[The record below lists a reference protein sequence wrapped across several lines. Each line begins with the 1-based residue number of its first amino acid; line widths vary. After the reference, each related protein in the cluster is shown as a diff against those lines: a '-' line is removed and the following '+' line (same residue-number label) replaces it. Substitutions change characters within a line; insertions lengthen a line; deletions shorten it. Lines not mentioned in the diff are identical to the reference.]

1 VRLPEETTAA
11 NRACGAERLV
21 CLLPVCLAPICL
33 LPVFLLLVMPQG
45 AARADGAALPPT
57 ARQAKG
63 VKRTTVEVKEIERR
77 ITRPD
82 APAPAAKERQPGIG
96 VDDFTNTK
104 NRVIT
109 QVTKHQI
116 AKMRALIDATSED
129 DPQKP
134 DFFFRA
140 GELYVEM
147 KRFFFARAR
156 ALDQP
161 IFELPP
167 ERRGPLQTEQRSYE
181 RQEQQWVLE
190 AVKAYVGATKYPKY
204 ERMDEVLF
212 RLAALLASVKK
223 DDQARE
229 YFHRLIKDHP
239 NSKYIPDAY
248 LAFAEH
254 AFDRGEMDAALK
266 FYEKVEQFPK
276 SSVYPYAAYKKGWCY
291 ANLGDHKTALEAFV
305 DVVRLTQSGKAA
317 VDPRLLQVLAKE
329 AKKDIVKA
337 YAHVAGADKARPFFA
352 KVGGDYA
359 PKMLELLAELYW
371 EQGKPPESTRVYKQI
386 IAANMSSPRV
396 CEWQSK
402 ILRNALSLT
411 SYDKALVTQEL
422 ERLGTVYTKAPPTN
436 REQAAECRASFHDAA
451 RELALVW
458 HREAQRTQDPPTFEL
473 ADRAYRLFLTNFRD
487 DKQAYEMGFYRGE
500 LLWVLHRWKDA
511 AEQYTEVVEAQPAGK
526 YRREA
531 AFAAVLAWK
540 NALQVEDEG
549 RRQEL
554 ERSRER
560 LGVGEGCGRLTPQTI
575 SDNEQK
581 MIAAFHTYRKQVPD
595 AADLPVML
603 YREAYIYYD
612 HNRFDRAEPLFLEVV
627 QKYPKHELA
636 VYSANLFLDA
646 LNAECKSRDVLS
658 WTRTFI
664 AMPEL
669 ARDAEFTAQMV
680 SLISDG
686 YDREGR
692 DHEQRGDA
700 KECGRSFLAAADAL
714 PTHAKHAERLWNA
727 GQCFQNAHLVGQAI
741 KTWEALMKAHPEHA
755 LAKRALYRIGAGKQQ
770 LAFYEAAADN
780 YETFA
785 KRYPGEP
792 EARTALGNATV
803 FREGLQQPREA
814 LADMDAF
821 VAFYGGRDPQD
832 AAGVFFQKGEVY
844 EAQGRVDDLRG
855 HLRAYLDRWAKH
867 GGLDREVQAHFRLG
881 ELAWK
886 GSCARATGDGAC
898 MHVDRL
904 TASRGRQVIDAAN
917 RRFKT
922 RTRTQCGPATKS
934 KIVLYDRSRG
944 PASAAEEHFRAA
956 IALWKGGDA
965 GNPIMGRDAEA
976 RRAGGAYAA
985 AGAAFYLAEKDY
997 EDLLRLKFPQNLDFS
1012 KPSAK
1017 DSPGRR
1023 AAVAKKLADS
1033 NKRFAAYLEEK
1044 TRLIEKT
1051 RQRYLDVF
1059 KLRQAQWTIAAAAR
1073 VGQLHQDFAG
1083 QLYTADI
1090 PKDLPDSDAWGNH
1103 PRDLY
1108 CEALEDKAEKVE
1120 VKAVESFRACLTA
1133 ATQQSWFN
1141 NWSRLCERE
1150 LNQLKPAEFPVSS
1163 EAKPE
1168 VGYVPLTIA
1177 PAPLARLA
1185 NVANVD

>member
-1 VRLPEETTAA
+1 MFTA
-11 NRACGAERLV
+11 RTRLV

-45 AARADGAALPPT
+45 AARADAAGLPPT

-63 VKRTTVEVKEIERR
+63 VKRITVEVKEIERR
-77 ITRPD
+77 FTRP
-82 APAPAAKERQPGIG
+82 AASAPAAPKERQPGVGLEEFLKVRNKVIG
-96 VDDFTNTK
+96 QITK
-104 NRVIT
+104 QQIT
-109 QVTKHQI
+109 
-116 AKMRALIDATSED
+116 KMRALIAATPED

-147 KRFFFARAR
+147 QRAFSNRAR
-156 ALDQP
+156 ALDQR
-161 IFELPP
+161 IFEQPP
-167 ERRGPLQTEQRSYE
+167 ERRGPLLAEQKSYE
-181 RQEQQWVLE
+181 RQEQQWLLE

-204 ERMDEVLF
+204 ERMDEALF
-212 RLAALLASVKK
+212 RLAALLTSVKK

-229 YFHRLIKDHP
+229 YFHRLIKDYP

-254 AFDRGEMDAALK
+254 AFERGEMDAALK
-266 FYEKVEQFPK
+266 FYEKVEQFPR
-276 SSVYPYAAYKKGWCY
+276 SSVFPYAAYKRGWCY
-291 ANLGDHKTALEAFV
+291 VNLGDHKTALESFV
-305 DVVRLTQSGKAA
+305 GVVRLTQTGKVS
-317 VDPRLLQVLAKE
+317 VDPRQLQVLAKE
-329 AKKDIVKA
+329 AKKDVVKA
-337 YAHVAGADKARPFFA
+337 YAHIGGADKARLFFA

-359 PKMLELLAELYW
+359 PKMMELLAELYW

-386 IAANMSSPRV
+386 IADNMSSPRV

-422 ERLGTVYTKAPPTN
+422 ERLGAVYERALPAK
-436 REQAAECRASFHDAA
+436 REQAEECRASFHDAA

-458 HREAQRTQDPPTFEL
+458 HREAQKTQDPPTFEL
-473 ADRAYRLFLTNFRD
+473 ADRAYRLFLANFRD
-487 DKQAYEMGFYRGE
+487 DKQAYEMSFYRGE
-500 LLWVLHRWKDA
+500 LLWVLRRWKDA
-511 AEQYTEVVEAQPAGK
+511 AEQYTEVAEAQPAGK

-540 NALQVEDEG
+540 NALMIEDEA

-554 ERSRER
+554 DRSRER
-560 LGVGEGCGRLTPQTI
+560 VGVGEGCGKLAAHAI

-581 MIAAFHTYRKQVPD
+581 MIGAFHTYRKQVPD
-595 AADLPVML
+595 APEVPMML

-612 HNRFDRAEPLFLEVV
+612 HNRFDRAAPLFLEVV
-627 QKYPKHELA
+627 QRYPKHELA
-636 VYSANLFLDA
+636 VYAANLFLDA
-646 LNAECKSRDVLS
+646 LNAECKSKEVLS
-658 WTRTFI
+658 WTRKFI
-664 AMPEL
+664 EMPDL
-669 ARDAEFTAQMV
+669 VRDAEFAAQMV

-714 PTHAKHAERLWNA
+714 ATHAKHAERLWNA
-727 GQCFQNAHLVGQAI
+727 GQCFQNAHLVGQAL
-741 KTWEALMKAHPEHA
+741 KTWETLMTAHPEHA

-814 LADMDAF
+814 LADMDTF
-821 VAFYGGRDPQD
+821 VAFYGGRNPQD
-832 AAGVFFQKGEVY
+832 AAGVFFQKGEIY
-844 EAQGRVDDLRG
+844 EAQNRVDDLRG
-855 HLRAYLDRWAKH
+855 HLRGYLDKWARH
-867 GGLDREVQAHFRLG
+867 GGLDRQVQAHFRLG

-886 GSCARATGDGAC
+886 ASCTRATDDGAC
-898 MHVDRL
+898 LHVDRL
-904 TASRGRQVIDAAN
+904 TASRGRQVIEAAN
-917 RRFKT
+917 QQLKT
-922 RTRTQCGPATKS
+922 RKRTQCGPATKS
-934 KIVLYDRSRG
+934 TIVLYDRSRAQ
-944 PASAAEEHFRAA
+944 ASTAEDHFRAV
-956 IALWKGGDA
+956 IDLWKGGDGA
-965 GNPIMGRDAEA
+965 NPIVGRDAEV

-997 EDLLRLKFPQNLDFS
+997 EDLLRLKFPQSLDFTR
-1012 KPSAK
+1012 PSAK
-1017 DSPGRR
+1017 DSPRR
-1023 AAVAKKLADS
+1023 QAAVAKKLADS
-1033 NKRFAAYLEEK
+1033 NKRFAAYLDEK
-1044 TRLIEKT
+1044 TRMIEKT

-1090 PKDLPDSDAWGNH
+1090 PKDLPDTDPWGNH

-1120 VKAVESFRACLTA
+1120 VKAVESFRACLSA
-1133 ATQQSWFN
+1133 ATQQSWYN

-1150 LNQLKPAEFPVSS
+1150 LNQLKPSEFPVSS
-1163 EAKPE
+1163 EAKPDA
-1168 VGYVPLTIA
+1168 GYLPMTIA
-1177 PAPLARLA
+1177 PAPLARIE
-1185 NVANVD
+1185 